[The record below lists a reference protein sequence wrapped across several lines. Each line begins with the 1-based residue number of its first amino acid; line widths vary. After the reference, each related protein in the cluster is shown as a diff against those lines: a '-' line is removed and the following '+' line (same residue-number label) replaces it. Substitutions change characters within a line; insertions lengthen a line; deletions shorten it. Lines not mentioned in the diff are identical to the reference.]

1 MHEILLGSGVVVFI
15 VYAVASTAAMMNA
28 GRTSAAVRYVVKC
41 TGGNLNSTL
50 LELQGTLW
58 NVNKITSDI
67 STVRR
72 DVRLIADTVIKL
84 EMYVRYLYQYLK
96 NELGAAAGAHS
107 PD

>member
-15 VYAVASTAAMMNA
+15 VYSVVSTADMMNA
-28 GRTSAAVRYVVKC
+28 GWTSAAVRYVVKSA
-41 TGGNLNSTL
+41 GGNLNKTL

-58 NVNKITSDI
+58 NVNEITSDI

-72 DVRLIADTVIKL
+72 DVRQIADTVIKL
-84 EMYVRYLYQYLK
+84 DKDVRYFHQYLK

>member
-1 MHEILLGSGVVVFI
+1 MNELLLGSGVVVSI

-28 GRTSAAVRYVVKC
+28 GRTSAAVRYVVKSA
-41 TGGNLNSTL
+41 GGNLNNTL

-72 DVRLIADTVIKL
+72 DVRLVADTVIKL
-84 EMYVRYLYQYLK
+84 GKYVRYLYQYLK
-96 NELGAAAGAHS
+96 NELSAAAGAHS

>member
-1 MHEILLGSGVVVFI
+1 MREILLGMGVVVFI
-15 VYAVASTAAMMNA
+15 VYAVVSTAYMMNA
-28 GRTSAAVRYVVKC
+28 GRTSAAVRYIVKSA
-41 TGGNLNSTL
+41 GGNLNTTL

-72 DVRLIADTVIKL
+72 DVRQIADTVIKL
-84 EMYVRYLYQYLK
+84 EKDVRYLYQYLK
-96 NELGAAAGAHS
+96 NELGAAAGEPS

>member
-1 MHEILLGSGVVVFI
+1 MGIGVVVFI
-15 VYAVASTAAMMNA
+15 VCAVVSTAYMMNA
-28 GRTSAAVRYVVKC
+28 GRISAAVRYVAKSA
-41 TGGNLNSTL
+41 GGNLNTTL

-72 DVRLIADTVIKL
+72 DVRQIADTVIKL
-84 EMYVRYLYQYLK
+84 EKDVRYLYQYLK
-96 NELGAAAGAHS
+96 NELGAAAGAHF